1 MEETLQLFDLQLD
14 PASQEA
20 LADGARWAKF
30 LSIAGF
36 CGCGLFV
43 LLALIAGFKATD
55 IAAGAEGIGY
65 GVGVALVYFVL
76 GALYFFPCLF
86 LYNYSRKIKEA
97 IAASDQEV
105 MGKGFSQ
112 LKLLFK
118 YMGILMI
125 VGIAGCLIILVLG
138 IMTGITGKTF

>member
-1 MEETLQLFDLQLD
+1 MEETLQLFDLQID

-20 LADGARWAKF
+20 LNDGAKWAKF
-30 LSIAGF
+30 LAIAGF

-43 LLALIAGFKATD
+43 LLAVIAGYKSTG
-55 IAAGAEGIGY
+55 IAAGADGIGY
-65 GVGVALVYFVL
+65 GVGVALVYVVF

-97 IAASDQEV
+97 IASSDQEV

-118 YMGILMI
+118 YMGILTI
-125 VGIAGCLIILVLG
+125 IGIAGFVMLFLYMLLKSG
-138 IMTGITGKTF
+138 H